1 MKTNIN
7 ADLTDKFWDSRDLT
21 TRVASDGM
29 LLNLK
34 IFLNNEE
41 DFVIP
46 DESNDFSSFV
56 EGIENHHVCLN
67 AGLTI
72 QTHLQWNLQIFLN
85 KFSLLPNSGL
95 SFIK

>member
-1 MKTNIN
+1 
-7 ADLTDKFWDSRDLT
+7 
-21 TRVASDGM
+21 M

-46 DESNDFSSFV
+46 DERNDFSSFI

-67 AGLTI
+67 AGLKI
-72 QTHLQWNLQIFLN
+72 QTHLR
-85 KFSLLPNSGL
+85 
-95 SFIK
+95 